1 MEHPKYIFK
10 SWKRNSFCQVTKAAS
25 ITSCIQLPQKNKKE
39 MSKLNRNNYTL
50 NWEFKVID
58 STPPYFKGEQPA
70 DFLLRV
76 SRFQSQGIFNMDEAH

>member
-10 SWKRNSFCQVTKAAS
+10 SWKRNSFCQVNKAAS
-25 ITSCIQLPQKNKKE
+25 TTSCIQLPQKNKKE

-50 NWEFKVID
+50 SWEFKVID
-58 STPPYFKGEQPA
+58 RTLSYFEREQPA

-76 SRFQSQGIFNMDEAH
+76 AHIESQGIFNMDEAL